1 MAGGIIERA
10 LQPVARYFVNK
21 LGKEIEEAA
30 RAQMK
35 TKCAPPFP

>member
-10 LQPVARYFVNK
+10 LQPLARYFVNN

-30 RAQMK
+30 ERR
-35 TKCAPPFP
+35 